1 MKIILQI
8 IGGIFL
14 VFALVA
20 GFSSAKDWLILNKL
34 SGYEKDQFTITG
46 VRVSHGT
53 GDAGTDY
60 YLQGHGGRG
69 EYEFA
74 ISAARYETLSSATA
88 VGRKIIVFRNPS
100 MASLSF
106 QKESVNV
113 FFEDDW
119 REPEEV
125 ELSAKSTMWMGLIA
139 MSVAAFAF
147 VFARSVSRHRART
160 GQGDGGNSSTLRAL
174 P

>member
-14 VFALVA
+14 IFALVA

-34 SGYEKDQFTITG
+34 SGYERDQFTITG

-74 ISAARYETLSSATA
+74 ISAARYESLSSDTA
-88 VGRKIIVFRNPS
+88 VGQKIIVFRNPS
-100 MASLSF
+100 MASLSL
-106 QKESVNV
+106 QKESINV

-119 REPEEV
+119 RDREEV
-125 ELSAKSTMWMGLIA
+125 EVSAKSTMWMGLITT
-139 MSVAAFAF
+139 SVAAFAF
-147 VFARSVSRHRART
+147 VFARSVPRHRAKT
-160 GQGDGGNSSTLRAL
+160 DQSDEGNASTLRVS